1 MMLFLDIALRNVG
14 WVLCTDAGAV
24 VRCGVIHTA
33 KNDNAKKTEDLFRR
47 AGEIAY
53 QLEQIIGQS
62 TSNGAPLPIT
72 KIVCEAMSWPRD
84 ASSAV
89 AMAIA
94 WGAIAG
100 VLNESTA
107 QFKFVATQSAK
118 RKFAGK
124 RDADK
129 KDVANGVA
137 NYYKDT
143 FADNLDRHLLHL
155 KNAEKEHV
163 YDALA
168 AGYTEMEKCKSPKK
182 SRSSTKAKA
191 T

>member
-14 WVLCTDAGAV
+14 WALCRSDGQV
-24 VRCGVIHTA
+24 IKCGVIHTA
-33 KNDNAKKTEDLFRR
+33 KDDNAKKTEDLFRR
-47 AGEIAY
+47 AGEIASE
-53 QLEQIIGQS
+53 LKGIWVES
-62 TSNGAPLPIT
+62 TLDGRIA
-72 KIVCEAMSWPRD
+72 KVVCEAMSWPRD

-94 WGAIAG
+94 WGSIAG
-100 VLNESTA
+100 VLDEHEIEI
-107 QFKFVATQSAK
+107 KFVATQSAK